1 MLTTL
6 FYHVLPLF
14 LITDIYF
21 LIAAVIAQIFIPTA
35 KLSKPA
41 GTPTNKAANAEIEAQ
56 PLTAEIT

>member
-21 LIAAVIAQIFIPTA
+21 LIAAVIAQIFIPNA
-35 KLSKPA
+35 KLSKPV
-41 GTPTNKAANAEIEAQ
+41 GTATNKAANAEIEAQ